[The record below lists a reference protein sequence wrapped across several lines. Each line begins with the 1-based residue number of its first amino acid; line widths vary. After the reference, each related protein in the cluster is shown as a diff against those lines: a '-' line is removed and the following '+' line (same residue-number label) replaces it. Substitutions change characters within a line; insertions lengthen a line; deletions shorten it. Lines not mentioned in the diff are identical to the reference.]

1 MTKETNIL
9 AVVGAF
15 ARIEPGESKSV
26 RQRLDQ
32 IAGVETFDLDDRDR
46 VGILIE
52 TKDAAEAE
60 QILEGPIRATPGVW
74 GAWPVSVELE
84 DDPDRIAE
92 A

>member
-1 MTKETNIL
+1 MRQDIETL

-15 ARIEPGESKSV
+15 ARIEPGASVKV
-26 RQRLDQ
+26 RQRLNQ
-32 IAGVETFDLDDRDR
+32 IPGVETFDLDDQDR

-52 TKDAAEAE
+52 TKDAAGAE
-60 QILEGPIRATPGVW
+60 EILEGPIKATPGVW

-84 DDPDRIAE
+84 EDPDRIAE